1 MLNIL
6 ELIMN
11 DLGKLYIV
19 STPIGNLGDITLRAI
34 ETLKQVDFVICE
46 DTRVS
51 GILLKKYEIE
61 NQLYVLNAGNEERKI
76 DNYIKHILEGK
87 SAALISDAGTP
98 TISDPGCRL
107 VSKAKKA
114 GINIVGVPGANAAI
128 LAMSISGIPSDSFI
142 YEGFLPQ
149 KKGRQTK
156 IKQLAEEERTII
168 LYESMYRI
176 EKLINELNEYMPAR
190 IILVYRELTKMFEE
204 CWEGTPQEILTDFDL
219 KTVKGE
225 FVVIIAPKKWRVE

>member
-1 MLNIL
+1 MTNSG
-6 ELIMN
+6 
-11 DLGKLYIV
+11 DLYIV

-34 ETLKQVDFVICE
+34 ETLKKVDFVICE

-61 NQLYVLNAGNEERKI
+61 NKLYVLNAGNEERKI
-76 DNYIKHILEGK
+76 DNYINHIVEGK
-87 SAALISDAGTP
+87 NAALISDAGTP

-107 VSKAKKA
+107 VSKAKKN
-114 GINIVGVPGANAAI
+114 GINIIGVPGANAAL
-128 LAMSISGIPSDSFI
+128 LAISISGIPSDSFV

-156 IKQLAEEERTII
+156 IKQLADEERTII

-176 EKLINELNEYMPAR
+176 EKLINELNEYMPDR
-190 IILVYRELTKMFEE
+190 LILVYRELTKMFEE
-204 CWEGTPQEILTDFDL
+204 CWEGTPKEILTDFNL

>member
-1 MLNIL
+1 MTNSG
-6 ELIMN
+6 
-11 DLGKLYIV
+11 DLYIV

-34 ETLKQVDFVICE
+34 ETLKKVDFVICE

-61 NQLYVLNAGNEERKI
+61 NKLYVLNAGNEERKI
-76 DNYIKHILEGK
+76 DNYIKYIVEGK
-87 SAALISDAGTP
+87 NAALISDAGTP

-107 VSKAKKA
+107 VSKAKKN
-114 GINIVGVPGANAAI
+114 GINIIGVPGANAAL
-128 LAMSISGIPSDSFI
+128 LAMSISGIPSDSFV

-156 IKQLAEEERTII
+156 IKQLFDEERTII

-176 EKLINELNEYMPAR
+176 EKLINELNEYMPDR
-190 IILVYRELTKMFEE
+190 LILVYRELTKMFEE
-204 CWEGTPQEILTDFDL
+204 CWEGTPKEILTNFDQ